1 MTTIALIVAAGK
13 GERAGG
19 GVPKQYRPLGGL
31 PVLRR
36 AVLAFSRH
44 PRIDAVRVMI
54 AEEHRALYDAAVAGL
69 DLGAPVIGGAERQ
82 ASVLNG
88 LESLAD
94 AAPEIVLIHDA
105 ARPLLPAA
113 VIDRVLDALDAAPA
127 ALPVLA
133 VADTLKRGEGGLAAG
148 TVNRDGLWR
157 AQTPQGMRFDAVLD
171 AHRRA
176 AAEGVTVTDDAAL
189 MEWAGHAVALVAG
202 SEDAMK
208 ITTAQDFA
216 LADRLLAGALETR
229 VGTGFDVHRLGAKT
243 PGGVDG
249 VALGGIVI
257 PHDQALLGH
266 SDADVGLHAITDA
279 LLGALGDGDI
289 GTHFPPSDP
298 QWKGAASDRFL
309 ADACRRVRAGGGQI
323 RHLDLTVICERP
335 KVGPHREAMRA
346 RIAEICGVPVAR
358 VSVKAT
364 TTERLGFPGRGEGIA
379 AQAAATI
386 ALPAPD
392 LTVPDLT
399 DPEDL

>member
-1 MTTIALIVAAGK
+1 MTTAVLIVAAGK

-19 GVPKQYRPLGGL
+19 GTPKQYRPLGGV

-36 AVLAFSRH
+36 SVLTFLRH
-44 PRIDAVRVMI
+44 PRIDTVRVMI
-54 AEEHRALYDAAVAGL
+54 AEEHRALYEAAVAGL
-69 DLGAPVIGGAERQ
+69 DLDAPVIGGAERQ

-88 LESLAD
+88 LENLA
-94 AAPEIVLIHDA
+94 AAPALAKPDRVLIHDA
-105 ARPLLPAA
+105 ARPLVPAA
-113 VIDRVLDALDAAPA
+113 VIDRVLDALDDDPA

-133 VADTLKRGEGGLAAG
+133 VTDTLRRGVDGLAAG
-148 TVNRDGLWR
+148 TVSRDGLWR

-176 AAEGVTVTDDAAL
+176 AAEGVAVTDDAAL
-189 MEWAGHAVALVAG
+189 MEWAGHPVRLVAG

-208 ITTAQDFA
+208 ITTAEDFA
-216 LADRLLAGALETR
+216 LAERCLAGALETR
-229 VGTGFDVHRLGAKT
+229 VGTGFDVHRLGEKS

-257 PHDQALLGH
+257 PHDKALLGH

-289 GTHFPPSDP
+289 GAHFPPSDP

-309 ADACRRVRAGGGQI
+309 ADACRRVREAGGQI

-386 ALPAPD
+386 ALPPPELSAPD
-392 LTVPDLT
+392 VL
-399 DPEDL
+399 

>member
-1 MTTIALIVAAGK
+1 MSVTALIVAAGK

-36 AVLAFSRH
+36 AVLAFLRH

-54 AEEHRALYDAAVAGL
+54 AEEHRALYEAAVAGL
-69 DLGAPVIGGAERQ
+69 DLGEPVIGGAERQ
-82 ASVLNG
+82 VSVRNG

-94 AAPEIVLIHDA
+94 GVPEVVLIHDA
-105 ARPLLPAA
+105 ARPLVPAA
-113 VIDRVLDALDAAPA
+113 VIDRVLDALERAPA
-127 ALPVLA
+127 ALPVLP
-133 VADTLKRGEGGLAAG
+133 VTDTLKRGVDGLAAG
-148 TVNRDGLWR
+148 TVSRDGLWR

-176 AAEGVTVTDDAAL
+176 AAEDVTVTDDAAL
-189 MEWAGHAVALVAG
+189 MEWAGHGVTLVAG

-208 ITTAQDFA
+208 ITTAEDFA
-216 LADRLLAGALETR
+216 LADRLLSGALETR
-229 VGTGFDVHRLGAKT
+229 VGTGFDVHRLADKV

-289 GTHFPPSDP
+289 GSHFPPSDP

-309 ADACRRVRAGGGQI
+309 ADACRRVRAAGGQI

-335 KVGPHREAMRA
+335 KVGPHREAMRG

-386 ALPAPD
+386 ALPAPEE
-392 LTVPDLT
+392 P
-399 DPEDL
+399 

>member
-1 MTTIALIVAAGK
+1 MTVTALIVAAGK

-19 GVPKQYRPLGGL
+19 GVPKQYRPIAGV

-36 AVLAFSRH
+36 AILAFLRH

-54 AEEHRALYDAAVAGL
+54 AEEHVSQYEAAVAGL
-69 DLGAPVIGGAERQ
+69 ELGAPVIGGAERQ

-88 LESLAD
+88 LESLA
-94 AAPEIVLIHDA
+94 AETGTGAPDHVLIHDA
-105 ARPLLPAA
+105 ARPLVPAA
-113 VIDRVLDALDAAPA
+113 VINRVLDALETGPA
-127 ALPVLA
+127 SLPVLP
-133 VADTLKRGEGGLAAG
+133 VTDTLRRGQDGLAAG
-148 TVNRDGLWR
+148 TVSRDGLWR
-157 AQTPQGMRFDAVLD
+157 AQTPQGMRFAPVLE

-176 AAEGVTVTDDAAL
+176 ASEGVAVTDDAAL
-189 MEWAGHAVALVAG
+189 MEWAGHAVTLVTG

-208 ITTAQDFA
+208 ITTTEDFA
-216 LADRLLAGALETR
+216 LAERLLAGALETR
-229 VGTGFDVHRLGAKT
+229 VGTGFDVHRLGDKT

-257 PHDQALLGH
+257 PHDKALLGH

-289 GTHFPPSDP
+289 GAHFPPSDP
-298 QWKGAASDRFL
+298 QWKGAASHRFL
-309 ADACRRVRAGGGQI
+309 ADACRRVREAGGQI

-335 KVGPHREAMRA
+335 KVGPHRESMRA
-346 RIAEICGVPVAR
+346 RIAEICAVPVAR

-392 LTVPDLT
+392 AL
-399 DPEDL
+399 

>member
-1 MTTIALIVAAGK
+1 MTVTALIVAAGK

-19 GVPKQYRPLGGL
+19 GVPKQYRALGGL

-36 AVLAFSRH
+36 AVLAFLRH

-54 AEEHRALYDAAVAGL
+54 AEEHRALYEAAVTGL
-69 DLGAPVIGGAERQ
+69 DLGEPVIGGAERQ
-82 ASVLNG
+82 VSVRNG

-94 AAPEIVLIHDA
+94 GAPEVVLIHDA
-105 ARPLLPAA
+105 ARPLVPAA
-113 VIDRVLDALDAAPA
+113 VIDRVLDAMKRAPA
-127 ALPVLA
+127 ALPVLP
-133 VADTLKRGEGGLAAG
+133 VTDTLKRGVDGLAAG
-148 TVNRDGLWR
+148 TVSRDGLWR

-176 AAEGVTVTDDAAL
+176 AAGDVTVTDDAAL
-189 MEWAGHAVALVAG
+189 MEWAGHSVTLVTG

-208 ITTAQDFA
+208 ITTAEDFA
-216 LADRLLAGALETR
+216 LADRLLGGALETR
-229 VGTGFDVHRLGAKT
+229 VGTGFDVHRLADKV

-289 GTHFPPSDP
+289 GSHFPPSDP

-309 ADACRRVRAGGGQI
+309 ADACHRVRAAGGRI

-335 KVGPHREAMRA
+335 KVGPYREAMRA

-386 ALPAPD
+386 ALPAPEE
-392 LTVPDLT
+392 P
-399 DPEDL
+399 

>member
-19 GVPKQYRPLGGL
+19 GVPKQYRALGGL

-36 AVLAFSRH
+36 AVLAFLRH

-88 LESLAD
+88 LESLAG
-94 AAPEIVLIHDA
+94 AAPDRVLIHDA

-113 VIDRVLDALDAAPA
+113 VIDGVLDALETAPA
-127 ALPVLA
+127 ALPVLP
-133 VADTLKRGEGGLAAG
+133 VTDTLKRGVDGVAAG
-148 TVNRDGLWR
+148 TVSRDGLWR
-157 AQTPQGMRFDAVLD
+157 AQTPQGMHFDAVLD

-176 AAEGVTVTDDAAL
+176 AEEGVVVTDDAAL
-189 MEWAGHAVALVAG
+189 MEWAGHTVTLVPG

-208 ITTAQDFA
+208 ITTAQDFG
-216 LADRLLAGALETR
+216 LAERLMAGALETR
-229 VGTGFDVHRLGAKT
+229 VGTGFDVHRLGEKS

-257 PHDQALLGH
+257 PHDKALLGH

-289 GTHFPPSDP
+289 GAHFPPSDP

-309 ADACRRVRAGGGQI
+309 ADACRRVREAGGQI

-346 RIAEICGVPVAR
+346 RIAEICGVPLAR

-386 ALPAPD
+386 ALPAPEE
-392 LTVPDLT
+392 L
-399 DPEDL
+399 

>member
-1 MTTIALIVAAGK
+1 MTVTALIVAAGK

-19 GVPKQYRPLGGL
+19 GVPKQYRTLAGL

-36 AVLAFSRH
+36 AVLAFLRH

-54 AEEHRALYDAAVAGL
+54 AEEHFSQYEAAVAGL
-69 DLGAPVIGGAERQ
+69 ELGAPVIGGAERQ

-88 LESLAD
+88 LESLA
-94 AAPEIVLIHDA
+94 AETATGAPEVVLIHDA
-105 ARPLLPAA
+105 ARPLVPAA
-113 VIDRVLDALDAAPA
+113 VIDRVLEALETGPA
-127 ALPVLA
+127 ALPVLP
-133 VADTLKRGEGGLAAG
+133 VTDTLRRGQDGLAAG
-148 TVNRDGLWR
+148 TVSRDGLWR
-157 AQTPQGMRFDAVLD
+157 AQTPQGMRFAPVLE

-176 AAEGVTVTDDAAL
+176 ASEDVAVTDDAAL
-189 MEWAGHAVALVAG
+189 MEWAGHAVTLVTG

-208 ITTAQDFA
+208 ITTAEDFA
-216 LADRLLAGALETR
+216 LAERLLAGVLETR
-229 VGTGFDVHRLGAKT
+229 VGTGFDVHRLGDKT

-257 PHDQALLGH
+257 PHDKALLGH

-289 GTHFPPSDP
+289 GAHFPPSDP
-298 QWKGAASDRFL
+298 QWKGAASHRFL
-309 ADACRRVRAGGGQI
+309 ADACRRVREAGGQI

-335 KVGPHREAMRA
+335 KVGPHRESMRA

-364 TTERLGFPGRGEGIA
+364 TTERLGFSGRGEGIA

-392 LTVPDLT
+392 EL
-399 DPEDL
+399 

>member
-1 MTTIALIVAAGK
+1 MSVTALIVAAGK

-19 GVPKQYRPLGGL
+19 GVPKQYRPLGGV

-36 AVLAFSRH
+36 AVLAFLRH

-54 AEEHRALYDAAVAGL
+54 AEEHRALYEAAVTGL
-69 DLGAPVIGGAERQ
+69 DLGEPVIGGAERQ
-82 ASVLNG
+82 VSVRNG

-94 AAPEIVLIHDA
+94 GAPEVVLIHDA
-105 ARPLLPAA
+105 ARPLVPAA
-113 VIDRVLDALDAAPA
+113 VIDRVLDTLECSPA
-127 ALPVLA
+127 ALPVLP
-133 VADTLKRGEGGLAAG
+133 VTDTLKRGVDGLAAG
-148 TVNRDGLWR
+148 TVSRDGLWR

-176 AAEGVTVTDDAAL
+176 AAEDVTVTDDAAL
-189 MEWAGHAVALVAG
+189 MEWAGHSVTLVTG

-208 ITTAQDFA
+208 ITTAEDFA

-229 VGTGFDVHRLGAKT
+229 VGTGFDVHRLADKV

-289 GTHFPPSDP
+289 GSHFPPIDP

-309 ADACRRVRAGGGQI
+309 ADACRRVRAAGGRI

-335 KVGPHREAMRA
+335 KVGPYREAMRA

-386 ALPAPD
+386 ALPAPE
-392 LTVPDLT
+392 
-399 DPEDL
+399 DP